1 MVAKRRPQIRLL
13 FDEHVSPRVARALG
27 ALGCRV
33 GHVGGEHQ
41 PPKGTEDADV
51 LAHARTAN
59 QVVVTTN
66 HDMIVLCAEEGES
79 VIWLTPRDKDLTLE
93 AVAAMCFAQL
103 REWEWLLAQANGPV
117 CVMAHK
123 TKCDVIPLERAKRI
137 ALERGKRRR
146 RRRRSQRGQRSRGDL
161 LETATDG

>member
-1 MVAKRRPQIRLL
+1 MAKRRPQIRLL

-27 ALGCRV
+27 ELGCRV
-33 GHVGGEHQ
+33 GYVGGDKQ

-59 QVVVTTN
+59 QIIVTTN
-66 HDMIVLCAEEGES
+66 HDMIVLCAEEAES
-79 VIWLTPRDKDLTLE
+79 VVWLTPRDKDLTLE

-103 REWEWLLAQANGPV
+103 REWESLLAHASGPV

-146 RRRRSQRGQRSRGDL
+146 RRRRSRPSPRSRGGL
-161 LETATDG
+161 LDAATDE

>member
-33 GHVGGEHQ
+33 GYVGDEHQ

-103 REWEWLLAQANGPV
+103 REWESLLAQANGPV

-146 RRRRSQRGQRSRGDL
+146 RRRRSQGGQRSRGDL
-161 LETATDG
+161 LDTATDG